1 MSNAVSGF
9 PYFEVEF
16 SKDGEVHDPDQ
27 VKALRNALKPGDP
40 TDLLVISH
48 GWNNDMAE
56 ARNLYK
62 GFLASFRK
70 RLDAGVP
77 GTVNRKFAVMAV
89 LWPSKKF
96 AEKEFIP
103 SGAAGTSAL
112 PDKVVL
118 EALDELKGTFGK
130 SAAKSKAADAALEK
144 AKALVPKLENS
155 PAARKE
161 FADLIRGVVSKDAFD
176 NDGADAAPDFFKLDG
191 ADLMQRLEKP
201 APIGAPA
208 SAGKGQA
215 AGVGGAA
222 SGPGMGGGLGQGA
235 GGAAGIGSF
244 FSGIK
249 SAAMKLLNL
258 TTYYQMKNRAGVV
271 GAKGLSPILRGIRS
285 QLSNTRIHVVGHSF
299 GGRLVAS
306 ASLFL
311 GKNDLNP
318 TATYVDSMSLLQAAF
333 SHYGFAQKWDG
344 KLDGLF
350 RPVLAAKLVK
360 GPIILTCTSNDKAV
374 GLAYPIASLT
384 AGQIAAGIGDKNDKY
399 GGIGRN
405 GAQKTPEAVDGK
417 LLPVDKPY
425 EFQAG
430 RIHNLLADAYVKNHS
445 DITGEEVAYA
455 VLAAI
460 SRT

>member
-1 MSNAVSGF
+1 MGAISGF

-16 SKDGEVHDPDQ
+16 NKEGEVHDPGQ

-40 TDLLVISH
+40 TDLLVLSH

-56 ARNLYK
+56 ARTLY
-62 GFLASFRK
+62 GLILGSLRK
-70 RLDAGVP
+70 RLDAGFP
-77 GTVNRKFAVMAV
+77 GVEGRKFAVMAV

-103 SGAAGTSAL
+103 SGAAGTSAI
-112 PDKVVL
+112 PDKHIL
-118 EALDELKGTFGK
+118 TELDSLKGVFGNDAA
-130 SAAKSKAADAALEK
+130 SAASADASIDK

-161 FADLIRGVVSKDAFD
+161 FADIIRSLVPDASGALQ
-176 NDGADAAPDFFKLDG
+176 DGADAAPEFFKLDG
-191 ADLMQRLEKP
+191 EEVMKRLEKP
-201 APIGAPA
+201 APISIP
-208 SAGKGQA
+208 SQTGKGSA

-222 SGPGMGGGLGQGA
+222 AGPGSGGPGAGQ
-235 GGAAGIGSF
+235 GGAAFLGGV

-271 GAKGLSPILRGIRS
+271 GANGLSPILRGIRG
-285 QLSNTRIHVVGHSF
+285 QFGNIRIHVVGHSF
-299 GGRLVAS
+299 GGRLVTA
-306 ASLFL
+306 ATHAL
-311 GKNDLNP
+311 GKSALQP
-318 TATYVDSMSLLQAAF
+318 TASHVDSMALLQAAF

-344 KLDGLF
+344 KGDGAF
-350 RPVLAAKLVK
+350 RAVLTEKLVR
-360 GPIILTCTSNDKAV
+360 GPVVLTCTANDKAV

-384 AGQIAAGIGDKNDKY
+384 AGQVAAGIGDRNDKY

-405 GAQKTPEAVDGK
+405 GAQKTPEAVDLK
-417 LLPVDKPY
+417 LLAVGKAY

-430 RIHNLLADAYVKNHS
+430 KIHNLLADPFVKNHS
-445 DITGEEVAYA
+445 DVGGEEVAYA
-455 VLAAI
+455 LLAAI
-460 SRT
+460 AKT